1 MDLFVFDITL
11 HGIIEKIF
19 RVQKVSFRIQKMC
32 IPALIFGNE

>member
-11 HGIIEKIF
+11 HGIEKIF